1 MSVLLLRSWQRVNA
15 FVFHSNSPFSFISMH
30 LLNCPS
36 LISRPNCCSS
46 PSALPWHLSR
56 PPFSNICLGMFGES
70 WRLLQ
75 NKYKRDLAPYLPTR
89 FPKSTNK
96 LKSSPAKALLTKT
109 PAASSRRSRI
119 WKNSNEKQN
128 QTRQKQNQ
136 TRDQKS
142 CIINHNAM
150 HRASIEPVVKNDRNF
165 HLRAGTR
172 QMMATLCCKTAKL
185 QICHSF
191 PRSSFL
197 FPFFPL
203 WQLCTLERMS
213 EPRYEATSLNIF
225 FVQFHAQYW
234 QVRRLPLIDGLTRK
248 LLALPLFET
257 KMSANY

>member
-1 MSVLLLRSWQRVNA
+1 MGGASSASASTGNLGNLEHSHNERSVALNNPKLQHVTLQSIKWMSVLLLRSWQRVNA

-128 QTRQKQNQ
+128 QTRKIKIKQGIKKVVSSTTMQ
-136 TRDQKS
+136 
-142 CIINHNAM
+142 CIE
-150 HRASIEPVVKNDRNF
+150 RA
-165 HLRAGTR
+165 
-172 QMMATLCCKTAKL
+172 
-185 QICHSF
+185 
-191 PRSSFL
+191 
-197 FPFFPL
+197 
-203 WQLCTLERMS
+203 
-213 EPRYEATSLNIF
+213 
-225 FVQFHAQYW
+225 
-234 QVRRLPLIDGLTRK
+234 
-248 LLALPLFET
+248 
-257 KMSANY
+257 